1 MPRPSKTVGS
11 VALVTGAN
19 RGIGLAFVRELAARG
34 AKKVYA
40 GVRDQGGLADEFA
53 GLPAEVVPLDVTDRA
68 AVGAAADAC
77 QDVNL
82 LVNNAGLFT
91 NTRLV
96 LTSDPDAARREMEV
110 NYFGVLNMT
119 RAFAPVLGANDG
131 GYIVNVLSVAGAFPA
146 PFMGGYSPA
155 KAAALFLSSITR
167 SELADQGTEVIAL
180 IVGSVDTRMA
190 AHVQGRKEDP
200 RDIVRAGLDA
210 LDRGEHVTDTDFMAI
225 DARARYARDP
235 IRYERGIGIDSP
247 VATADGAALAFG
259 RRTIRFVPARGGRT
273 GIVAVD
279 VHATDREHGT
289 GLHGELCHT
298 KISFI

>member
-1 MPRPSKTVGS
+1 MPRTSKAAGS

-34 AKKVYA
+34 ARKVYA
-40 GVRDQGGLADEFA
+40 GVRAPDEITDEFKE
-53 GLPAEVVPLDVTDRA
+53 LPAEIVPLDVTDLA
-68 AVGAAADAC
+68 AVQAAAAAC
-77 QDVNL
+77 PDVSL

-96 LTSDPDAARREMEV
+96 LASDPGAARREMEV

-119 RAFAPVLGANDG
+119 RAFAPVLGANGG
-131 GYIVNVLSVAGAFPA
+131 GYIANVLSVAGAFPA

-155 KAAALFLSSITR
+155 KAATLFLSSITR

-190 AHVQGRKEDP
+190 AHVAGRKEDP
-200 RDIVRAGLDA
+200 ADIARAGLDA
-210 LDRGEHVTDTDFMAI
+210 LDRGEHVADTDFMAV

-235 IRYERGIGIDSP
+235 IRYERGMTKLLK
-247 VATADGAALAFG
+247 ATTMDTG
-259 RRTIRFVPARGGRT
+259 R
-273 GIVAVD
+273 
-279 VHATDREHGT
+279 
-289 GLHGELCHT
+289 
-298 KISFI
+298 

>member
-1 MPRPSKTVGS
+1 M
-11 VALVTGAN
+11 
-19 RGIGLAFVRELAARG
+19 
-34 AKKVYA
+34 
-40 GVRDQGGLADEFA
+40 RDPGGLADEFA
-53 GLPAEVVPLDVTDRA
+53 GLPADVVPLDVTDSA
-68 AVGAAADAC
+68 AGRAAADAC
-77 QDVNL
+77 QDVSL

-119 RAFAPVLGANDG
+119 RAFAPVLGANGG

-155 KAAALFLSSITR
+155 KAAALFLTSITR

-210 LDRGEHVTDTDFMAI
+210 LDRGEHMTDTDFMAI

-235 IRYERGIGIDSP
+235 VRYERGMTKLLK
-247 VATADGAALAFG
+247 ATVMDTG
-259 RRTIRFVPARGGRT
+259 R
-273 GIVAVD
+273 
-279 VHATDREHGT
+279 
-289 GLHGELCHT
+289 
-298 KISFI
+298 

>member
-1 MPRPSKTVGS
+1 MPRTSKATAS

-34 AKKVYA
+34 ARKIYV
-40 GVRDQGGLADEFA
+40 GVRAPGEITDEFKE
-53 GLPAEVVPLDVTDRA
+53 LPVEIVPLDVTDLA
-68 AVGAAADAC
+68 AVQAAAAAC
-77 QDVNL
+77 PDVSL

-119 RAFAPVLGANDG
+119 RAFAPVLGANGG
-131 GYIVNVLSVAGAFPA
+131 GYIANVLSVAGAFPA

-190 AHVQGRKEDP
+190 AHVAGQKEDP
-200 RDIVRAGLDA
+200 ADIARAGLDA
-210 LDRGEHVTDTDFMAI
+210 LDRGEHVADTDFMAV

-235 IRYERGIGIDSP
+235 IRYERGMTKLLK
-247 VATADGAALAFG
+247 ATTMDTG
-259 RRTIRFVPARGGRT
+259 R
-273 GIVAVD
+273 
-279 VHATDREHGT
+279 
-289 GLHGELCHT
+289 
-298 KISFI
+298 

>member
-1 MPRPSKTVGS
+1 MPRPSKAVGA

-40 GVRDQGGLADEFA
+40 GVRSPGDLTGEFA
-53 GLPAEVVPLDVTDRA
+53 DLPVEVVPLDVTDLA
-68 AVGAAADAC
+68 AVRAAADAC
-77 QDVNL
+77 PDVNL
-82 LVNNAGLFT
+82 LVNNAGRFE
-91 NTRLV
+91 NQRLV
-96 LTSDPDAARREMEV
+96 LTGDPDAARREMEV

-119 RAFAPVLGANDG
+119 RAFAPVLGANRG
-131 GYIVNVLSVAGAFPA
+131 GYIANVLSVAGAFPA

-190 AHVQGRKEDP
+190 AHVRGRKEDP
-200 RDIVRAGLDA
+200 ADIARVGLDA
-210 LDRGEHVTDTDFMAI
+210 LDRGEHVADTDFMAV

-235 IRYERGIGIDSP
+235 IRYERGMTKLLK
-247 VATADGAALAFG
+247 ATVMDTG
-259 RRTIRFVPARGGRT
+259 R
-273 GIVAVD
+273 
-279 VHATDREHGT
+279 
-289 GLHGELCHT
+289 
-298 KISFI
+298 

>member
-1 MPRPSKTVGS
+1 MPRTSKAAGS

-34 AKKVYA
+34 ARKVYA
-40 GVRDQGGLADEFA
+40 GVRAPDEITDEFKE
-53 GLPAEVVPLDVTDRA
+53 LPVEIVPLDVTDLA
-68 AVGAAADAC
+68 AVQAAAAAC
-77 QDVNL
+77 PDVSL

-96 LTSDPDAARREMEV
+96 LASDPDAARREMEV

-119 RAFAPVLGANDG
+119 RAFAPVLGANGG
-131 GYIVNVLSVAGAFPA
+131 GYIANVLSVAGAFPA
-146 PFMGGYSPA
+146 PFMGGYSPS

-190 AHVQGRKEDP
+190 SHVAGRKEDP
-200 RDIVRAGLDA
+200 ADIARAGLDA
-210 LDRGEHVTDTDFMAI
+210 LDRGEHVADTDFMAV

-235 IRYERGIGIDSP
+235 IRYERGMTKLLK
-247 VATADGAALAFG
+247 ATTMDTG
-259 RRTIRFVPARGGRT
+259 R
-273 GIVAVD
+273 
-279 VHATDREHGT
+279 
-289 GLHGELCHT
+289 
-298 KISFI
+298 

>member
-1 MPRPSKTVGS
+1 MPRPSKAAGS
-11 VALVTGAN
+11 VVLVTGAN

-40 GVRDQGGLADEFA
+40 GVRNPDALADEFA
-53 GLPAEVVPLDVTDRA
+53 GLPAEVVPLDVTDPA
-68 AVGAAADAC
+68 AVGAAAGAC
-77 QDVNL
+77 PDVNL

-96 LTSDPDAARREMEV
+96 RTSDPDAARREMEV

-119 RAFAPVLGANDG
+119 RAFAPLLGANGG

-180 IVGSVDTRMA
+180 IVGSVDTRIA

-210 LDRGEHVTDTDFMAI
+210 LDRGEHLADTDFMAI
-225 DARARYARDP
+225 DARA
-235 IRYERGIGIDSP
+235 GITGTRP
-247 VATADGAALAFG
+247 ATSAA
-259 RRTIRFVPARGGRT
+259 
-273 GIVAVD
+273 
-279 VHATDREHGT
+279 
-289 GLHGELCHT
+289 
-298 KISFI
+298 

>member
-1 MPRPSKTVGS
+1 MPRPSKAAGS

-19 RGIGLAFVRELAARG
+19 RGIGLAFVRELTARG
-34 AKKVYA
+34 AKRVYA
-40 GVRDQGGLADEFA
+40 GVRDPGGLTDEFA
-53 GLPAEVVPLDVTDRA
+53 GLPAEVVPLDVTDP
-68 AVGAAADAC
+68 AVAGAAADAC
-77 QDVNL
+77 HDVNL

-119 RAFAPVLGANDG
+119 RAFAPVLGANGG
-131 GYIVNVLSVAGAFPA
+131 GYIANVLSVAGAFPA

-167 SELADQGTEVIAL
+167 SELADQGTEVTAL

-190 AHVQGRKEDP
+190 EHVQGRKEDP
-200 RDIVRAGLDA
+200 RDIARAGLDA
-210 LDRGEHVTDTDFMAI
+210 LDRGEHVADTDFMAI

-235 IRYERGIGIDSP
+235 VRYERGMTKLLK
-247 VATADGAALAFG
+247 ATVMSTG
-259 RRTIRFVPARGGRT
+259 R
-273 GIVAVD
+273 
-279 VHATDREHGT
+279 
-289 GLHGELCHT
+289 
-298 KISFI
+298 

>member
-1 MPRPSKTVGS
+1 MPRPSKAAGS
-11 VALVTGAN
+11 VALVSGAN

-40 GVRDQGGLADEFA
+40 GVRDLRGLTDEFA
-53 GLPAEVVPLDVTDRA
+53 GLPAEVVPLDVTDPA
-68 AVGAAADAC
+68 AAGAAADAC
-77 QDVNL
+77 TDVNL

-119 RAFAPVLGANDG
+119 RAFAPVLGANGG

-190 AHVQGRKEDP
+190 THVQGRKEDP
-200 RDIVRAGLDA
+200 RDIVRTGLDA
-210 LDRGEHVTDTDFMAI
+210 LDRGEHVTDTDLMAI

-235 IRYERGIGIDSP
+235 IRYERGMTKLLK
-247 VATADGAALAFG
+247 ATVMDTG
-259 RRTIRFVPARGGRT
+259 R
-273 GIVAVD
+273 
-279 VHATDREHGT
+279 
-289 GLHGELCHT
+289 
-298 KISFI
+298 

>member
-1 MPRPSKTVGS
+1 MPRTSKAAGS

-34 AKKVYA
+34 ARKVYA
-40 GVRDQGGLADEFA
+40 GVRAPDEITDEFKE
-53 GLPAEVVPLDVTDRA
+53 LPAEIVPLDVTDLA
-68 AVGAAADAC
+68 AVQAAAVAC
-77 QDVNL
+77 PDVSL

-96 LTSDPDAARREMEV
+96 LTGDPDAARREMEV

-119 RAFAPVLGANDG
+119 RAFAPVLGANGG
-131 GYIVNVLSVAGAFPA
+131 GYIANVLSVAGAFPA

-155 KAAALFLSSITR
+155 KAATLFLSSITR

-190 AHVQGRKEDP
+190 AHVAGRKEDP
-200 RDIVRAGLDA
+200 ADIARAGLDA
-210 LDRGEHVTDTDFMAI
+210 LDRGEHVADTDFMAV

-235 IRYERGIGIDSP
+235 IRYERGMTKLLK
-247 VATADGAALAFG
+247 ATTMDTG
-259 RRTIRFVPARGGRT
+259 R
-273 GIVAVD
+273 
-279 VHATDREHGT
+279 
-289 GLHGELCHT
+289 
-298 KISFI
+298 

>member
-1 MPRPSKTVGS
+1 MPRTTKAAGS

-19 RGIGLAFVRELAARG
+19 RGIGLAFVQELATRG
-34 AKKVYA
+34 ARKIYA
-40 GVRDQGGLADEFA
+40 GVRSPDDITDEFK
-53 GLPAEVVPLDVTDRA
+53 GLPVEVVPLDVTDLTT
-68 AVGAAADAC
+68 VQAAAAAC
-77 QDVNL
+77 PDVNL

-91 NTRLV
+91 NNRLV
-96 LTSDPDAARREMEV
+96 LAADPDAARREMEV

-119 RAFAPVLGANDG
+119 RAFAPVLGANGG
-131 GYIVNVLSVAGAFPA
+131 GYIANVLSVAGAFPA

-200 RDIVRAGLDA
+200 RDIARAGLDS
-210 LDRGEHVTDTDFMAI
+210 LDRGEHVADTDFMAV

-235 IRYERGIGIDSP
+235 IRYERGMTKLLKITTMD
-247 VATADGAALAFG
+247 TG
-259 RRTIRFVPARGGRT
+259 R
-273 GIVAVD
+273 
-279 VHATDREHGT
+279 
-289 GLHGELCHT
+289 
-298 KISFI
+298 

>member
-1 MPRPSKTVGS
+1 MPRTTKAAGS

-19 RGIGLAFVRELAARG
+19 RGIGLAFVQELAARG
-34 AKKVYA
+34 ARKIYA
-40 GVRDQGGLADEFA
+40 GVRNPDDITDEFK
-53 GLPAEVVPLDVTDRA
+53 GLPVEVVPLDVTDLTT
-68 AVGAAADAC
+68 VQAAAAAC
-77 QDVNL
+77 PDVNL

-91 NTRLV
+91 NNRLV
-96 LTSDPDAARREMEV
+96 LAADPDAARREMEV

-119 RAFAPVLGANDG
+119 RAFAPVLGANGG
-131 GYIVNVLSVAGAFPA
+131 GYIANVLSVAGAFPA

-200 RDIVRAGLDA
+200 RDIARAGLDS
-210 LDRGEHVTDTDFMAI
+210 LDRGEHVADTDFMAV

-235 IRYERGIGIDSP
+235 IRYERGMTKLLKITTMD
-247 VATADGAALAFG
+247 TG
-259 RRTIRFVPARGGRT
+259 R
-273 GIVAVD
+273 
-279 VHATDREHGT
+279 
-289 GLHGELCHT
+289 
-298 KISFI
+298 